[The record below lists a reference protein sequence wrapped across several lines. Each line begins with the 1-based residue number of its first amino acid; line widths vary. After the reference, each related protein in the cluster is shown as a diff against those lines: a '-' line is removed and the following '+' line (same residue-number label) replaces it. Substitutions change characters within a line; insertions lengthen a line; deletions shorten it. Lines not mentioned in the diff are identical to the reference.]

1 MSNNHCSENL
11 DSQSAGETVESGCCG
26 PQAAP
31 QTSESS
37 GCCDAEG
44 GSRFDYLLWGGLSL
58 VVLLYLLH
66 LVFGESGVSHA
77 DHGQGAGGYLAVASH
92 TVFELMNTMWWG
104 IVLAAIF
111 VGVLARVPQSL
122 IMGVLGEGGSKRGLL
137 RATGA
142 GLALDLCSHGVLMVG
157 MQLYKRGA
165 SLGQV
170 MAFLIATPWNSLSL
184 TIIMVS
190 LIGLPLTLLFI
201 GLSLLVA
208 LTTGWW
214 IDRLVASGRL
224 PANPH
229 TVSQAP
235 DYHWPSDLKARWSR
249 IDWHWQLV
257 PNILWD
263 GLTGSAMVL
272 RWLLVG
278 VLLAALVRTF
288 VDTDIFE
295 QWFGPTL
302 LGLAAT
308 LVAATII
315 EVCSEG
321 STPLAAELITRA
333 DAPGNGFTFMMAGVS
348 TDYTEIMSLK
358 DTTGS
363 WRLALA
369 LPLYTLPQI
378 LVLGWLLNSLV

>member
-1 MSNNHCSENL
+1 MSQEQSCCAKTPSETAKEKPGGQCHSQPETNAQSSCCEST
-11 DSQSAGETVESGCCG
+11 DSR
-26 PQAAP
+26 P
-31 QTSESS
+31 
-37 GCCDAEG
+37 
-44 GSRFDYLLWGGLSL
+44 DYLLWGGLTAV
-58 VVLLYLLH
+58 VVLYLVH
-66 LVFGESGVSHA
+66 LL
-77 DHGQGAGGYLAVASH
+77 AGGEAHGALQIASH
-92 TVFELMNTMWWG
+92 TVFELINTMWWG
-104 IVLAAIF
+104 IALAALF
-111 VGVLARVPQSL
+111 VGVLGRVPQGL
-122 IMGVLGEGGSKRGLL
+122 IMGVLGQGGTKRGLL

-184 TIIMVS
+184 TIIMVA

-201 GLSLLVA
+201 LLSLAVA

-214 IDRLVASGRL
+214 IDQLVAKGRL
-224 PANPH
+224 PENPH
-229 TVSQAP
+229 TLTLDP
-235 DYHWPSDLKARWSR
+235 DYSWRTDFKRSWQSIEWRPGLLTAVLWEGLK
-249 IDWHWQLV
+249 
-257 PNILWD
+257 
-263 GLTGSAMVL
+263 GSTMVV

-278 VLLAALVRTF
+278 VLLAAAVRTF
-288 VDTDIFE
+288 VDTDVFAA
-295 QWFGPTL
+295 WFGPSL
-302 LGLAAT
+302 LGLLATLLAAT
-308 LVAATII
+308 VI

-333 DAPGNGFTFMMAGVS
+333 KAPGNGFTFMMAGVS

-378 LVLGWLLNSLV
+378 LVLGWLLNAALT